1 MSAVQ
6 LILLKPANLGS
17 LWHVTGMADFWGM
30 SFFPSPEAFLVFY
43 SFLWLMLLAVACY
56 FMMPRDKP
64 QVGVRAGAEAG
75 PAWEGRPCP
84 SRAWPAWARRL
95 GAGTGL
101 ALAMPW
107 VYGCC

>member
-6 LILLKPANLGS
+6 LILLKPAKFGA
-17 LWHVTGMADFWGM
+17 LWQVTGMADPWGM
-30 SFFPSPEAFLVFY
+30 SFFPSPEAFWAFC
-43 SFLWLMLLAVACY
+43 SFLWLLLLAFAC
-56 FMMPRDKP
+56 FSMMPCGKP

-75 PAWEGRPCP
+75 PAWDGRPCP
-84 SRAWPAWARRL
+84 SQAWPAWARRP

-107 VYGCC
+107 VCGCR

>member
-6 LILLKPANLGS
+6 LILLKPAKFGS
-17 LWHVTGMADFWGM
+17 LRQVTGMADAWGM
-30 SFFPSPEAFLVFY
+30 SFFPSPEAFWAFY
-43 SFLWLMLLAVACY
+43 SFPWLLLLAFAC
-56 FMMPRDKP
+56 FSMMPRAKP

-75 PAWEGRPCP
+75 PAWDGRPCP
-84 SRAWPAWARRL
+84 SQAWPAWARRL

-107 VYGCC
+107 VCGCC